1 MSTEMMQREAP
12 FAIPPGTA
20 AQSSRGPSAVNLG
33 MGERWIA
40 IASGGALA
48 LAGGGLAIM
57 RRFVPA
63 TALALAG
70 GALVYRGVTR
80 RSRLYGMLALVRA
93 DEASDA
99 GLIVERAITIGRPR
113 DEVYRFWRDFGNL
126 KRVLAGLE
134 TASPHGG
141 GSSRWVVRAPFG
153 RVAEWEAQIG
163 AEEPGRLMAWSSI
176 PGSGLANCG
185 VVRFSDAPGNRGT
198 EVRVRIEYQPPL
210 GTAGAA
216 LAKLFGEEPNQD
228 LRAALGN
235 MKALIETGE
244 IPTTFGQPQGPRS
257 ALITAME
264 KVRRPLL

>member
-20 AQSSRGPSAVNLG
+20 SQSSRGPSAVNLG
-33 MGERWIA
+33 MGERWLDIA
-40 IASGGALA
+40 AGGTLA
-48 LAGGGLAIM
+48 LASGAFALT
-57 RRFVPA
+57 RRVVPA
-63 TALALAG
+63 AALALAG

-93 DEASDA
+93 DATPDA
-99 GLIVERAITIGRPR
+99 GLIVERSITIGRPR
-113 DEVYRFWRDFGNL
+113 DEVYRFWRDLGNL

-134 TASPHGG
+134 AASPQGRG
-141 GSSRWVVRAPFG
+141 TSRWVVRTPFG
-153 RVAEWEAQIG
+153 REAEWEAQIG
-163 AEEPGRLMAWSSI
+163 AEEPGRLIAWSSI
-176 PGSGLANCG
+176 PGSGLANRG
-185 VVRFSDAPGNRGT
+185 VVRFADAPGNRGT

-235 MKALIETGE
+235 MKALLETGE
-244 IPTTFGQPQGPRS
+244 IPTTYGQPQGSRS
-257 ALITAME
+257 ALVTAIE